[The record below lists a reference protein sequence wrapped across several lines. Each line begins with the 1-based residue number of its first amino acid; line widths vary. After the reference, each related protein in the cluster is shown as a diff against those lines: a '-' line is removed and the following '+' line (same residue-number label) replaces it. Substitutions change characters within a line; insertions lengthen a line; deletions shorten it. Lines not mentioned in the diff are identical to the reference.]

1 MSEVIDMRS
10 NYRDEILAVVHEIVK
25 RKRINEFKVVEVVDH
40 MLNMNPNLKASTIRT
55 HLTSRCC
62 VNANANHAV
71 TYNDYERIKRGVY
84 RLYERESK
92 KLYFVDVNVENN
104 SLLALD
110 FEMNQEEDGRVGV
123 SFFDTNRGR
132 GFLGKVLVQ
141 EDDGF
146 VFLTEQGDVMTFRV
160 ATVEE
165 YDLIWRRSVE
175 GNVRSFRSDE
185 ELHKWYNDRFLGE

>member
-1 MSEVIDMRS
+1 MSAICGEFLTADIRYFTID
-10 NYRDEILAVVHEIVK
+10 VHI
-25 RKRINEFKVVEVVDH
+25 
-40 MLNMNPNLKASTIRT
+40 
-55 HLTSRCC
+55 TSRCC

-71 TYNDYERIKRGVY
+71 TYNDYERIGRGIY

-92 KLYFVDVNVENN
+92 KLYFVDVNIENN

-110 FEMNQEEDGRVGV
+110 FEMNQEQNGKVGV

-132 GFLGKVLVQ
+132 GFIWEVLVQ

-175 GNVRSFRSDE
+175 GNVLSFRSDE